1 MLLCFRGMLDAG
13 AMLIQER
20 LSTEQVVMR
29 KRKKTFKAKATV
41 QVQVCH
47 LNQGEP
53 SILGKKGRN

>member
-41 QVQVCH
+41 QFKCV
-47 LNQGEP
+47 
-53 SILGKKGRN
+53 I